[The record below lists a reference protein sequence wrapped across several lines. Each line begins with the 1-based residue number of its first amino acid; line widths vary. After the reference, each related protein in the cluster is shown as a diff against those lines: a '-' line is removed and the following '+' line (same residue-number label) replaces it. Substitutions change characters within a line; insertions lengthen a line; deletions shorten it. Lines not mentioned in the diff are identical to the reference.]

1 MTKIEILCI
10 GNELLSGV
18 TLNTNAFWLSKQVT
32 QVGGLVDRVVAV
44 RDELEEIGYA
54 IRNCLER
61 DPDWLI
67 TCGGLGPTYD
77 DMTLEGISRTL
88 GRNLV
93 LNPYAIEMIKQ
104 SYKKRRQV
112 VRMNKA
118 RIKMAVIPKGS
129 VPIIN
134 PVGNAPAV
142 RIDVRKTK
150 IVCLPG
156 VPSEMKAIFR
166 NSILSEIK
174 QQVGK
179 FISEERR
186 YRVEGVSEATIS
198 KTLTKLVES
207 TPSDSLYLKTHPQ
220 GYTNKNVPVMN
231 IQVVSRGSKKEA
243 VRRVLER
250 ISNEIISEV
259 KKHKGKIKLKKIQ

>member
-18 TLNTNAFWLSKQVT
+18 TINTNAFWLSKQVT
-32 QVGGLVDRVVAV
+32 QVGGLVNRVVVV
-44 RDELEEIGYA
+44 RDDLKEIGYA
-54 IRNCLER
+54 VRNCLER
-61 DPDWLI
+61 EPDWLI

-77 DMTLEGISRTL
+77 DMTLEGISRCL

-93 LNPYAIEMIKQ
+93 LNSYALEMVKQ
-104 SYKKRRQV
+104 SYKKRRQM

-118 RIKMAVIPKGS
+118 RTKMALIPKGS

-142 RIDVRKTK
+142 RINVRQTK

-156 VPSEMKAIFR
+156 VPSEMKAIFI

-179 FISEERR
+179 FIFEERH
-186 YRVEGVSEATIS
+186 YCVEGVSEAMIS
-198 KTLTKLVES
+198 RALTKLVES

-220 GYTNKNVPVMN
+220 GYTNKNVPVMY
-231 IQVVSRGSKKEA
+231 IQVVSRGSKKYA
-243 VRRVLER
+243 VRLLLER
-250 ISNEIISEV
+250 ISNKIILEV
-259 KKHKGKIKLKKIQ
+259 KKHKGKIQLK